1 MVKSRLSIDV
11 KIMAIEYY
19 YKKNCT
25 LDKVAD
31 IFKIN
36 EKTLRRWISKYE
48 KNKLETSHQ
57 TKKSYKIKQKHVN
70 YALKILNKTPT
81 LSISM
86 LWKKI
91 KSKYNDFDIT
101 ETHLSRV
108 IRDNNFTRK
117 RTKIRHYPE
126 TRYNKPIDF
135 VKEMKAF
142 YKITDKYSIH
152 KIISVDET
160 SIHAQI
166 TGNYSRCKLGKRCV
180 KKTTNNAVF
189 KKYTLVCAINSFGV
203 VGFELYENGGMNL
216 QRMKD
221 FLKKN
226 INHKYKNNLIIMDN
240 GGSHKSKEIR
250 KYIEENGNKL
260 QYSVPYR
267 PKTNAIENYFS
278 QLKYYF
284 GYEIDKLTYIGLKNA
299 VVKAMKKI
307 KKINYLNYMKYS
319 YNDKVPFTKQKEV
332 SKHYRKPKLYSK

>member
-1 MVKSRLSIDV
+1 MSI
-11 KIMAIEYY
+11 IT
-19 YKKNCT
+19 KNCT

-70 YALKILNKTPT
+70 YALKMLNKTPT
-81 LSISM
+81 LSISV

-91 KSKYNDFDIT
+91 KSKYNDFNIT

-166 TGNYSRCKLGKRCV
+166 TGNYSRCKLGKRSV

-189 KKYTLVCAINSFGV
+189 KKYTLVCAINLFGV

-267 PKTNAIENYFS
+267 PKTNDIENYFS

-284 GYEIDKLTYIGLKNA
+284 
-299 VVKAMKKI
+299 
-307 KKINYLNYMKYS
+307 
-319 YNDKVPFTKQKEV
+319 
-332 SKHYRKPKLYSK
+332 

>member
-70 YALKILNKTPT
+70 YALKMLNKTPT

-91 KSKYNDFDIT
+91 KSKCNDFDIT

-189 KKYTLVCAINSFGV
+189 TPL
-203 VGFELYENGGMNL
+203 
-216 QRMKD
+216 
-221 FLKKN
+221 N
-226 INHKYKNNLIIMDN
+226 I
-240 GGSHKSKEIR
+240 
-250 KYIEENGNKL
+250 
-260 QYSVPYR
+260 
-267 PKTNAIENYFS
+267 
-278 QLKYYF
+278 
-284 GYEIDKLTYIGLKNA
+284 
-299 VVKAMKKI
+299 
-307 KKINYLNYMKYS
+307 
-319 YNDKVPFTKQKEV
+319 
-332 SKHYRKPKLYSK
+332 